1 VTATSP
7 AVSRLVEAAAAATGE
22 AAAVEATAAAA
33 AAAEEVDKSATNVGD
48 EFLKTI

>member
-1 VTATSP
+1 
-7 AVSRLVEAAAAATGE
+7 VEAAAAATGE
-22 AAAVEATAAAA
+22 AAAVEATAA